1 MLKRI
6 FNLLG
11 FPRGTPAVTRGLP
24 CIRTVMRN
32 GIRVRVFLYE
42 CRAGHAGYYFVVDQ
56 ATDKKDHWLQVAT
69 MRDVQMQAIIDS
81 LQEGLD
87 ALDRGWRELRTVRF
101 RDKTYFVDE
110 KLMQLRNTENPHDF
124 FDLREQA

>member
-24 CIRTVMRN
+24 CIRTTLRN
-32 GIRVRVFLYE
+32 GIRVRIFQYE
-42 CRAGHAGYYFVVDQ
+42 CRAGHAGYWFVIDH
-56 ATDKKDHWLQVAT
+56 ATDNKNRWLHVAT
-69 MRDVQMQAIIDS
+69 MRDAQMQAIIDS
-81 LQEGLD
+81 LQESLD
-87 ALDRGWRELRTVRF
+87 SLDRGWRQLRTVKI
-101 RDKTYFVDE
+101 RDETYFVDE
-110 KLMQLRNTENPHDF
+110 KLMQLRNTENPHEF

>member
-11 FPRGTPAVTRGLP
+11 FPFGTPAVTRGLP
-24 CIRTVMRN
+24 CIRTVTRN
-32 GIRVRVFLYE
+32 GIRVRLFLYE
-42 CRAGHAGYYFVVDQ
+42 CRAGHEGFWFVVDQ
-56 ATDKKDHWLQVAT
+56 ATDKKNHWLQITT
-69 MRDVQMQAIIDS
+69 MRDLQMQAIIDS

-87 ALDRGWRELRTVRF
+87 SLNRGWKQLRTVKL
-101 RDKTYFVDE
+101 RDKSYFVDE
-110 KLMQLRNTENPHDF
+110 ELMQLRNTQNPHDT